1 MLHLPEY
8 LEEALGI
15 QVRRAC
21 TYLGKPTCSLR
32 SEVKTREPL
41 ERYIVAI
48 GLALDH
54 NRS

>member
-1 MLHLPEY
+1 MLQLPEY

-21 TYLGKPTCSLR
+21 TYLGKPTCRLR